1 MLERMDAFFD
11 SRLDGYEEHQLT
23 CIESARDFYPF
34 TANCL
39 PHTPGMHILDLGV
52 GTGLELRYYFEKIP
66 DAWLRIPH
74 SYTALYYRSHGVFMT
89 AASRDS
95 LLIDNPDIVISD
107 KIRITD
113 TQTGKTCLL
122 YGFDVNFSYAGSNFC
137 WNRDGYVYLMAKDNE
152 NIYLEKRD
160 GNNKYYRCEASQLNE
175 NTFLSELQKLVMDY
189 EHS

>member
-1 MLERMDAFFD
+1 MDDDTTPIDMAKGEGNMLILYYLSM
-11 SRLDGYEEHQLT
+11 T
-23 CIESARDFYPF
+23 
-34 TANCL
+34 N
-39 PHTPGMHILDLGV
+39 ILDV
-52 GTGLELRYYFEKIP
+52 INEEIP

-89 AASRDS
+89 ATSRDS
-95 LLIDNPDIVISD
+95 LLIDNPDVVISD
-107 KIRITD
+107 KIRITE

-137 WNRDGYVYLMAKDNE
+137 WNRDGYIYLMAKDDE
-152 NIYLEKRD
+152 NSYLEKMD

-175 NTFLSELQKLVMDY
+175 NTFLSELQKLVTDY